1 MTTKPLQIQIDSR
14 VFNDTFLPLLNN
26 QDRLLLLYGGAG
38 SGKSVF
44 AAQKKLFRVLNEP
57 NSRFLITR
65 KIARTLRNSVFQLF
79 RDLIAQWD
87 LGDYFKVNKSDMEIT
102 CANGSQLIFS
112 GLDDVEKIKSIT
124 RITGVWIEEA
134 SEIEPRDLRQ
144 LNLRLRGHTP
154 GYKQIILTF
163 NPIESEHWLKKNY
176 FDAGPQDGVMVHHS
190 TYLDNRYL
198 DDEYRNELENLK
210 EIDYYYY
217 TVYCL
222 GEWGSLGN
230 VILTRWETKDIP
242 QQARYYDAVS
252 RGVDFG
258 FNHPS
263 ACLDVGFRDG
273 DVYIFNEIYERG
285 LTNME
290 FIERIK
296 SQGAL
301 KPLEVTTIADSAE
314 PDRIKEF
321 NQQGIPTEP
330 AVKGPDSVRS
340 GIDWLKSRKIFI
352 HPSCTNTIAEIQGW
366 KYKEDRHGN
375 VLDEPVPFKDDAMAA
390 LRYAIE
396 PWRLSS
402 PPDASALTLLK
413 NIKVYSRW

>member
-1 MTTKPLQIQIDSR
+1 MTTEPLQIRIDSR

-44 AAQKKLFRVLNEP
+44 AAQKKLFRVLSEP

-87 LGDYFKVNKSDMEIT
+87 LEEYFKVNKSDMEIT

-144 LNLRLRGHTP
+144 LNLRLRGPTP

-176 FDAGPQDGVMVHHS
+176 FDTGPQDGVTIHHS

-198 DDEYRNELENLK
+198 DDEYRYELENLK

-263 ACLDVGFRDG
+263 VCLDVGLRDG

-296 SQGAL
+296 SQGIL
-301 KPLEVTTIADSAE
+301 KPAEVTTIADSAE

-330 AVKGPDSVRS
+330 AAKGPDSVRA

-352 HPSCTNTIAEIQGW
+352 HPSCNNTIAEIQGW
-366 KYKEDRHGN
+366 KYKEDRNGN

-402 PPDASALTLLK
+402 PPDTSALTLLK
-413 NIKVYSRW
+413 SIKVYSRW